1 MMLHRRLLGLLRL
14 APVPVACAVLAALTA
29 IGAAVGQALAV
40 AEVLRRLLDGADA
53 AAVIT
58 PVAAAVAA
66 GAARAVLLWA
76 RDLACAWAA
85 ATVKAAV
92 RDDLY
97 GRLVALGP
105 GWAAGRR
112 AGDLQAT
119 LGDGVEALQAY
130 VGWYLPQAAVAIIA
144 PVALVGY
151 LIVLDPVVGLTVAVA
166 AVVVPV
172 ARPLWRRLLG
182 ERGKAFWDAYAAFAA
197 RVLEALQ
204 GMTTLKLHNAADRY
218 ERLVQADAE
227 TVHRTAVG
235 NLRAS
240 LGVHSVVT
248 MAFGAGTGLAV
259 AVAALRYAAGSL
271 DLATLLIVLVLSAEC
286 FRPLLDLQNY
296 WHEGFYG
303 LAAASGLFA
312 LTDAEPPVR
321 DGTRTRT
328 GREAPTV
335 VFDAVSYRYPDSARP
350 AVEDVSFT
358 VAAGATVGLV
368 GRSGAGKTT
377 LTTLLQ
383 RFADPDAGAITV
395 DGTDLREFTLASAR
409 SLVAVVSQD
418 VYLFHGTVAD
428 NLRLARPD
436 ADDQDL
442 VAAATAA
449 NAHDFITALPAG
461 YDTMLGERGTR
472 LSGGERQRVAI
483 ARALLA
489 EAPILVLDEA
499 TSSVDGHSEHL
510 IQQALDRLRHGRTTL
525 VVAHR
530 LSTVAGADHL
540 VVLDRG
546 RVAEQGAPA
555 GLLAG
560 GGAFADLVAAQRA
573 VSA

>member
-14 APVPVACAVLAALTA
+14 APLAVTCAVTAALTA

-53 AAVIT
+53 AAVTT

-76 RDLACAWAA
+76 RDLSCAWAA

-204 GMTTLKLHNAADRY
+204 GMTTLKLHNAADRH
-218 ERLVQADAE
+218 ERLVHADAE

-248 MAFGAGTGLAV
+248 MAFGVGTGLAV
-259 AVAALRYAAGSL
+259 AVAALRYAAGAL

-312 LTDAEPPVR
+312 LTDAEPPVG
-321 DGTRTRT
+321 DGTRTRA
-328 GREAPTV
+328 GREAPTL
-335 VFDAVSYRYPDSARP
+335 VFDAVGYRYPDSVRP

-358 VAAGATVGLV
+358 VAAGTTVGLV

-383 RFADPDAGAITV
+383 RFADPDAGAVTV
-395 DGTDLREFTLASAR
+395 DGTDLRDFTLASAR

-436 ADDQDL
+436 AEEQDL
-442 VAAATAA
+442 VTAATAA
-449 NAHDFITALPAG
+449 NAHDFIVALPDG
-461 YDTMLGERGTR
+461 YDTMLGERGAR

-489 EAPILVLDEA
+489 DAPILVLDEA
-499 TSSVDGHSEHL
+499 TASVDGHSEHL
-510 IQQALDRLRHGRTTL
+510 IQQALDRLLRGRTTL

-555 GLLAG
+555 ELLAR